1 MSTTISTNVTTIDY
15 PALAPDS
22 RQARIIAANLEGEP
36 MSEMDLIKVPT
47 PAGGGTTW
55 NIDANGNIESTEEV
69 SGLLVAIGKRGVL
82 WPKDDP
88 SDMRPVIVS
97 NDLLVGYRTSDDVS
111 LGDIDPKAL
120 ERYRI
125 GDRRYDWA
133 ALSTGPE
140 FGYGAGKGGGKK
152 VKEARILAILRQG
165 ETWPVLVTVG
175 PGSLR
180 NWLPFQKRLP
190 AFPWECVIGLKL
202 QKVKSSGGQPYS
214 QIVPRLI
221 GVITEA
227 QGEMA
232 KRVYHDSLTAMF
244 NAPPAGAAQTLGVVS
259 DDE

>member
-1 MSTTISTNVTTIDY
+1 MSTAISTNVKTIDY
-15 PALAPDS
+15 PALAPNS
-22 RQARIIAANLEGEP
+22 RQAQIIAANLDGEP
-36 MSEMDLIKVPT
+36 MTEMDLVRVPT

-55 NIDANGNIESTEEV
+55 NIDINGNIESTDEIV
-69 SGLLVAIGKRGVL
+69 GLLVAVGKKGVL

-88 SDMRPVIVS
+88 SDSRPVIVS
-97 NDLLVGYRTSDDVS
+97 HDLLVGYRVGDDVS
-111 LGDIDPKAL
+111 LGDIDPAAL

-140 FGYGAGKGGGKK
+140 FGYGAGKSGSGKK
-152 VKEARILAILRQG
+152 VKEQRTLALLREG
-165 ETWPVLVTVG
+165 ETWPILVTVG

-214 QIVPRLI
+214 QIVPRVV
-221 GVITEA
+221 GVISEE
-227 QGEMA
+227 QGAVA
-232 KRVYHDSLTAMF
+232 KKVYHDSLTAMF
-244 NAPPAGAAQTLGVVS
+244 NAPPAGAVGVVR
-259 DDE
+259 EEE